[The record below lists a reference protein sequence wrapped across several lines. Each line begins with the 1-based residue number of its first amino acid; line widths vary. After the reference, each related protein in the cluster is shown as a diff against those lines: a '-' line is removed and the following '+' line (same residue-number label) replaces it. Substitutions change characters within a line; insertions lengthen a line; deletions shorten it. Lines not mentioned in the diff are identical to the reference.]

1 MKLPRHLHILT
12 IKCNEK
18 LRINQKKLLT
28 SVKIFVNSSSFFK
41 DIQNI
46 KNTKLT
52 EHNWEKT
59 NNKSV
64 RTY

>member
-1 MKLPRHLHILT
+1 M
-12 IKCNEK
+12 
-18 LRINQKKLLT
+18 T
-28 SVKIFVNSSSFFK
+28 SVKIFVNSSFFFK

-52 EHNWEKT
+52 EHDWEKT